1 MCRVLAGTDP
11 DASDLT
17 QLVGELLLK
26 SPDFAKLWDRYDVTG
41 RKITTKTF
49 QNPQLGK
56 ITLDFQGM
64 SLEGTPGHRLSVYM
78 PGPEPPDRDA
88 MPLLDTTAPHTAEPA
103 PPQQR
108 GSSGPVSG
116 PAGRDRPAPC
126 GPPELWQGRPWRAV
140 ERVPL
145 MGWPVHRMC
154 LAD

>member
-64 SLEGTPGHRLSVYM
+64 SLEGTPAIASASTCPARN
-78 PGPEPPDRDA
+78 PP
-88 MPLLDTTAPHTAEPA
+88 TAT
-103 PPQQR
+103 R
-108 GSSGPVSG
+108 C
-116 PAGRDRPAPC
+116 PC
-126 GPPELWQGRPWRAV
+126 ST
-140 ERVPL
+140 
-145 MGWPVHRMC
+145 
-154 LAD
+154 